1 MPSLKT
7 RRRPKDDRLR
17 QWYIDMLVDC
27 QKRGIVGL
35 VTNMYDLYF
44 ANEKN
49 DASVVPYMDGDYFPA
64 QVENIIKDI
73 EEGKVG
79 KKGSKA
85 RKKKKN
91 VSTQQQKK
99 SRKICIDL
107 PISHRSCYKWYH
119 ATWDGAEES

>member
-1 MPSLKT
+1 
-7 RRRPKDDRLR
+7 
-17 QWYIDMLVDC
+17 MLVDC

-91 VSTQQQKK
+91 VSTQHQKTK
-99 SRKICIDL
+99 SDRRRTRSAGLNERLLL
-107 PISHRSCYKWYH
+107 PVVSCNLGWSRRVLKKV
-119 ATWDGAEES
+119 AVMT

>member
-1 MPSLKT
+1 MQLFTLCPPDKGDDYILRIKPKDQK
-7 RRRPKDDRLR
+7 RPKDARLR

-79 KKGSKA
+79 KKGSKV
-85 RKKKKN
+85 RKKKEE
-91 VSTQQQKK
+91 
-99 SRKICIDL
+99 CIDTA
-107 PISHRSCYKWYH
+107 SK
-119 ATWDGAEES
+119 DEV